1 MAITAHGDLLGR
13 VAQRD
18 QLQHLDLALGQV
30 IGRAR
35 RLSYEARFRRW
46 AFGWRASFPWQPDV
60 SSRIVLIGALLLVTA
75 ALRLANLLRRATKA
89 PQEGSVSEVRGSSP
103 PIT

>member
-1 MAITAHGDLLGR
+1 MKPFSSRYPSMTRAMLWAG
-13 VAQRD
+13 VA
-18 QLQHLDLALGQV
+18 ACAVG
-30 IGRAR
+30 AAC
-35 RLSYEARFRRW
+35 SWRFRRW

-103 PIT
+103 PPIT